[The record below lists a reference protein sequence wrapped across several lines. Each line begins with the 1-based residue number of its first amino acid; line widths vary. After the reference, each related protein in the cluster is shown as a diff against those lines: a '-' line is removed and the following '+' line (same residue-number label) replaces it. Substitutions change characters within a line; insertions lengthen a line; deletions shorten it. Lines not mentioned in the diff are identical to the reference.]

1 MGKMKKIL
9 AYLMITLCL
18 CEVAQNQAN
27 AVEVVQ
33 EVIRY
38 DDGSYAEVIL
48 DVEPVEMARTSK
60 TGTKSYAKKNSSG
73 LVEFTY
79 TLQGMFDYTGKTS
92 VATRAT
98 TTCNI
103 VRNGW
108 VKKSDNHYCSGNK
121 AYATGKFSNS
131 SGTRTAS
138 LTLTC
143 SSTGKIS

>member
-1 MGKMKKIL
+1 MKKMKKML

-18 CEVAQNQAN
+18 CEVVQSQAN

-33 EVIRY
+33 ETIRY
-38 DDGSYAEVIL
+38 DDGSYAEVLL
-48 DVEPVEMARTSK
+48 DIEPVEMARTLR
-60 TGTKSYAKKNSSG
+60 TGTKSYVKKNASG
-73 LVEFTY
+73 LIEFTY
-79 TLQGMFDYTGKTS
+79 TLQGVFDYTGKTS

>member
-1 MGKMKKIL
+1 MKKIL

-60 TGTKSYAKKNSSG
+60 TGTKSYVKKNSSG

-79 TLQGMFDYTGKTS
+79 TLQGMFDYTGKT
-92 VATRAT
+92 ATARRSMTSYNA
-98 TTCNI
+98 

-108 VKKSDNHYCSGNK
+108 VQNNHYCSGNK

>member
-1 MGKMKKIL
+1 MKKIRNIFVGL
-9 AYLMITLCL
+9 VVFTCL
-18 CEVAQNQAN
+18 SGGRNYAK

-60 TGTKSYAKKNSSG
+60 TGTKSYVKKNSSG

-79 TLQGMFDYTGKTS
+79 TLQGTFNYTGKT
-92 VATRAT
+92 ATARQST
-98 TTCNI
+98 TKYNT

>member
-1 MGKMKKIL
+1 MKKIRNIFVGL
-9 AYLMITLCL
+9 VVFTCL
-18 CEVAQNQAN
+18 SGSRNYAK

-60 TGTKSYAKKNSSG
+60 TGTKSYVKKNSSG

>member
-1 MGKMKKIL
+1 M
-9 AYLMITLCL
+9 
-18 CEVAQNQAN
+18 
-27 AVEVVQ
+27 
-33 EVIRY
+33 
-38 DDGSYAEVIL
+38 
-48 DVEPVEMARTSK
+48 DVESVEMARTSK
-60 TGTKSYAKKNSSG
+60 TGTKSYVKKNASG

-79 TLQGMFDYTGKTS
+79 ALKGEFNYTGKT
-92 VATRAT
+92 ATARRSMTSYNA
-98 TTCNI
+98 

>member
-1 MGKMKKIL
+1 MKKIRNIFVGL
-9 AYLMITLCL
+9 VVFTCL
-18 CEVAQNQAN
+18 SSSRNYAK

-48 DVEPVEMARTSK
+48 DVEPVEMVRTSK
-60 TGTKSYAKKNSSG
+60 TGTKSYVKKNSSG

>member
-60 TGTKSYAKKNSSG
+60 TGTKSYVKKNSSG

-79 TLQGMFDYTGKTS
+79 TLQTSLDKGTQRKT
-92 VATRAT
+92 TE
-98 TTCNI
+98 NELP
-103 VRNGW
+103 
-108 VKKSDNHYCSGNK
+108 
-121 AYATGKFSNS
+121 
-131 SGTRTAS
+131 S
-138 LTLTC
+138 LTQCTA
-143 SSTGKIS
+143 

>member
-1 MGKMKKIL
+1 MVF
-9 AYLMITLCL
+9 ACL
-18 CEVAQNQAN
+18 SGSRNYAK

-48 DVEPVEMARTSK
+48 DVEPVEMVRTFK
-60 TGTKSYAKKNSSG
+60 TGTKSYVKKNASG

-79 TLQGMFDYTGKTS
+79 TLQGVFNYTGKT
-92 VATRAT
+92 ATASQAT
-98 TTCNI
+98 TKYNT

-108 VKKSDNHYCSGNK
+108 VKKSDNRYCSGNK
-121 AYATGKFSNS
+121 ACATGKFSNS
-131 SGTRTAS
+131 SDTRTAS

-143 SSTGKIS
+143 SNTGKIS

>member
-9 AYLMITLCL
+9 VYLMITLCL

-38 DDGSYAEVIL
+38 DDGSY
-48 DVEPVEMARTSK
+48 
-60 TGTKSYAKKNSSG
+60 
-73 LVEFTY
+73 
-79 TLQGMFDYTGKTS
+79 S

-108 VKKSDNHYCSGNK
+108 VKKSDNHYCSENK

-143 SSTGKIS
+143 SSTGKI

>member
-18 CEVAQNQAN
+18 CEVVQNQAN

-48 DVEPVEMARTSK
+48 DVEPVEMVRTFK
-60 TGTKSYAKKNSSG
+60 TGTKSYVKKKASG

-79 TLQGMFDYTGKTS
+79 TLQGMFNYTGKTS

-121 AYATGKFSNS
+121 ACATGKFSNS
-131 SGTRTAS
+131 SDTRTAS

-143 SSTGKIS
+143 SNTGKIS

>member
-1 MGKMKKIL
+1 MKKIRNIFVGLMVL
-9 AYLMITLCL
+9 ACL
-18 CEVAQNQAN
+18 CSSRNYAK

-60 TGTKSYAKKNSSG
+60 TGTKSYVKKNASG
-73 LVEFTY
+73 LIEFTY
-79 TLQGMFDYTGKTS
+79 VLKGEFNYTGKT
-92 VATRAT
+92 ATARRST
-98 TTCNI
+98 TKYNT

>member
-60 TGTKSYAKKNSSG
+60 TGTKSYVKKNSSG

-79 TLQGMFDYTGKTS
+79 TLQGMFDYTGKT
-92 VATRAT
+92 ATARRSMTSYNA
-98 TTCNI
+98 

-108 VKKSDNHYCSGNK
+108 VQKSDNHYCSGNK

>member
-1 MGKMKKIL
+1 MKKIRNIFVGL
-9 AYLMITLCL
+9 VVFTCL
-18 CEVAQNQAN
+18 SGSRNYAK

-60 TGTKSYAKKNSSG
+60 TGTKSYVKKNASG
-73 LVEFTY
+73 LIEFTY
-79 TLQGMFDYTGKTS
+79 VLKGEFNYTGKT
-92 VATRAT
+92 ATARRSMT
-98 TTCNI
+98 SYNV

-108 VKKSDNHYCSGNK
+108 VQKSDNHYCSGNK

>member
-1 MGKMKKIL
+1 MKKIRNIFVGLMVL
-9 AYLMITLCL
+9 ACL
-18 CEVAQNQAN
+18 CSSWNYAK

-38 DDGSYAEVIL
+38 DDGSY
-48 DVEPVEMARTSK
+48 
-60 TGTKSYAKKNSSG
+60 
-73 LVEFTY
+73 
-79 TLQGMFDYTGKTS
+79 S

-121 AYATGKFSNS
+121 AYATEKFSNS

-143 SSTGKIS
+143 SGTGKI

>member
-1 MGKMKKIL
+1 MKKIRNIFVGL
-9 AYLMITLCL
+9 VVFTCL
-18 CEVAQNQAN
+18 SGSRNYAK

-48 DVEPVEMARTSK
+48 DVEPVEMVRTSK
-60 TGTKSYAKKNSSG
+60 TGTKSYVKKNSSG

-108 VKKSDNHYCSGNK
+108 VQKSDNHYCSGNK